1 MKHEEVFFPFLK
13 AKSKFKGL
21 VFKGFLLFRDVQLS
35 KFEFMLQLF
44 ETGSGHEQAIGL
56 EIALDLKFSTLTGEA
71 FQFENDCCFLLK
83 MASSRC
89 R

>member
-1 MKHEEVFFPFLK
+1 
-13 AKSKFKGL
+13 
-21 VFKGFLLFRDVQLS
+21 
-35 KFEFMLQLF
+35 MLQLF